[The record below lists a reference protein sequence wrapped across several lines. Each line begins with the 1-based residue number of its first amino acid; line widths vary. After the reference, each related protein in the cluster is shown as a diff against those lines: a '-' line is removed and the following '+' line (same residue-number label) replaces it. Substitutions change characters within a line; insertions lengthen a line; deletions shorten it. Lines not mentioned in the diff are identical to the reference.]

1 MHNTMATLVL
11 IQLSSIQ
18 LIECMYAQ
26 RYDTVCLG
34 NYACMVCTQVTCT
47 GCQLHVRNSK
57 SVQPKFSHDPLRI
70 GRGWVCM
77 KYLWS
82 HEPRHNLNLIHCMTP
97 WLKPFTIH
105 FFIFCYTC
113 YYSIPHN
120 IPIFAPFFKI
130 KHTIL

>member
-1 MHNTMATLVL
+1 MATLVL

-47 GCQLHVRNSK
+47 GCQLHVGNSK

-70 GRGWVCM
+70 GQNWICM

-82 HEPRHNLNLIHCMTP
+82 HEPRHNLNLIHCMAS
-97 WLKPFTIH
+97 WLKPFTTIQ
-105 FFIFCYTC
+105 FPITFC
-113 YYSIPHN
+113 S
-120 IPIFAPFFKI
+120 FFKI